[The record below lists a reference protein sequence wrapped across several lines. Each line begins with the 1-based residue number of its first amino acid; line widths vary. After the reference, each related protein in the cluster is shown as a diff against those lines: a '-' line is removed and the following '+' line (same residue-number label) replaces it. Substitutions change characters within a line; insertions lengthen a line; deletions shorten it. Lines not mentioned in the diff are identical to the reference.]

1 MDPTRKLIFIEF
13 NELSASLLDKFMAAG
28 ELPNFKRFY
37 DASTVYTTT
46 AGDDPLEPW
55 VQWPTVHCGVPY
67 REHRALYLGD
77 GARITQKAMGTVLSE
92 NGIPVGI
99 FGMMNGNYD
108 RPNGYHVP
116 DPWDAVHEPHPS
128 ELRIFFDF
136 VARQVQENT
145 RGLQLSLRETIAF
158 ASFMLRHGL
167 SVSTVVAAVRQ
178 LLGERL
184 RPGTT
189 WKRAAILD
197 LLQYDVFR
205 YLNRKHRVRFASFF
219 SNSTAH
225 LQHYFWRNM
234 APEGFEE
241 PPAAD
246 ADESLRHAV
255 RFGYRSMDRLL
266 GRMMNDYPDHRLVI
280 CTGLSQAPWFE
291 TTKCTYRPID
301 FAAFLHFAG
310 VSEDVRVIPVMAE
323 KFRVE
328 CDSESVASAVDDALA
343 RLRFRGA
350 ALMQSHVANTTVY
363 AGCNVIDADSTLLPE
378 QVVCGA
384 KSVAFGELLYRITA
398 MNSGRHVPEG
408 LLWVRDGEHRVNASP
423 LPLAAV
429 APMILKHF
437 AVEAPSTMQVE
448 SPYRRIDNAAVA
460 VATSSNRPYGDS
472 VCA

>member
-1 MDPTRKLIFIEF
+1 
-13 NELSASLLDKFMAAG
+13 
-28 ELPNFKRFY
+28 LPNFKRFY
-37 DASTVYTTT
+37 AGSAVFTTT

-55 VQWPTVHCGVPY
+55 VQWPSVHCGVPY

-99 FGMMNGNYD
+99 FGMMNGNYS

-145 RGLQLSLRETIAF
+145 RGLQLGLRDTIAF
-158 ASFMLRHGL
+158 ARFMLGHGL
-167 SVSTVVAAVRQ
+167 MPSTVVAAVKQ
-178 LLGERL
+178 LFGERL

-197 LLQYDVFR
+197 LLQYDLFR
-205 YLNRKHRVRFASFF
+205 FLNRKHRVRFASFF

-234 APEGFEE
+234 APDGFDE

-246 ADESLRHAV
+246 ADESLRDAI

-266 GRMMNDYPDHRLVI
+266 GRMMKDYAGYRLVI
-280 CTGLSQAPWFE
+280 CTGLSQEPWFQ
-291 TTKCTYRPID
+291 TTKCTYRPVD
-301 FAAFLHFAG
+301 FSEFVRFAG
-310 VSEDVRVIPVMAE
+310 IAQRVAILPVMAE
-323 KFRVE
+323 KFRLE
-328 CDSESVASAVDDALA
+328 CESVEDASSIGRALD
-343 RLRFRGA
+343 RLRFRDEP
-350 ALMQSHVANTTVY
+350 LMQTQVDGTTVY
-363 AGCNVIDADSTLLPE
+363 TGCRVYDASPALLE
-378 QVVCGA
+378 E
-384 KSVAFGELLYRITA
+384 SVSNGDAAIPFGELLYRITA

-408 LLWVRDGEHRVNASP
+408 SLWVRSGAHEKIEATIP
-423 LPLAAV
+423 LTAI
-429 APMILKHF
+429 APMILSYF
-437 AVEAPSTMQVE
+437 GVPVPNTMSGELASVRE
-448 SPYRRIDNAAVA
+448 TVA
-460 VATSSNRPYGDS
+460 V
-472 VCA
+472 